1 MQELSARTIWN
12 MFLGY
17 FCSQMSPI
25 PLQWHLGEER
35 HGAPALTGH
44 VPSGLA
50 GQSEPFAQRGAA
62 VHPVDTRGRPV
73 FGRLAVVSTPP
84 PALGELLIFLASLGT
99 LPL

>member
-25 PLQWHLGEER
+25 ALEWHLGEVR

-44 VPSGLA
+44 VPSGLP
-50 GQSEPFAQRGAA
+50 GQSGPFAQRGAA
-62 VHPVDTRGRPV
+62 VPPVDTRGRPRLREV
-73 FGRLAVVSTPP
+73 GRGQHPTPCT
-84 PALGELLIFLASLGT
+84 G
-99 LPL
+99 